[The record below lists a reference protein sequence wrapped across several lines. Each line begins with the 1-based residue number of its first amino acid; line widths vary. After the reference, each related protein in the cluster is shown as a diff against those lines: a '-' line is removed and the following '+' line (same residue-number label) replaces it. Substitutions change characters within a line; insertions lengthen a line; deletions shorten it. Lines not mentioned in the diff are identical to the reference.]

1 MRLTVSCVGRNLA
14 SLSRILGYLSR
25 VCAPTQPCAY
35 NMIKN
40 LQARECG
47 YRRPRTIEEPVKKI
61 IRENEPVSEELAA
74 LRRRKASNARLVD
87 MTTNWYLMCHCA
99 NHFVSCQY
107 LDELRRLHAEAEAL
121 KRRELRMI
129 NLDYWARYALRA
141 AGGL

>member
-1 MRLTVSCVGRNLA
+1 MSCVGRNLA

-74 LRRRKASNARLVD
+74 LRRRKASNARQID
-87 MTTNWYLMCHCA
+87 MTSERYYGCHCA
-99 NHFVSCQY
+99 NHFVSCHY
-107 LDELRRLHAEAEAL
+107 MGELRMLHAEADAL
-121 KRRELRMI
+121 KRRELHMI
-129 NLDYWARYALRA
+129 NLDYWARYALRM

>member
-1 MRLTVSCVGRNLA
+1 
-14 SLSRILGYLSR
+14 
-25 VCAPTQPCAY
+25 
-35 NMIKN
+35 MIKN

-74 LRRRKASNARLVD
+74 LRRRKASNARQID
-87 MTTNWYLMCHCA
+87 MTSERYYGCHCA

-107 LDELRRLHAEAEAL
+107 MDELRRLHAEAAAL
-121 KRRELRMI
+121 KSRELYMI
-129 NLDYWARYALRA
+129 DPDYWARYTLRA